1 VNEDAVHPCSTTSSI
16 MTPSSRGTMNEYYVD
31 DAYTSDGEFQQID
44 GLSPISHLPL
54 TQADFRKL
62 SFVLG

>member
-16 MTPSSRGTMNEYYVD
+16 MTPSSRGTLNEYYVD

-44 GLSPISHLPL
+44 GLSPISH
-54 TQADFRKL
+54 
-62 SFVLG
+62 